1 MSAPDANFTIIVNW
15 RERGFGCAKVCSYC
29 NWRDSP
35 MLPHGG
41 QSAEAIARFA
51 QQCSKSFIT
60 ISGGGDPLYRFPE
73 YGAQL
78 LAMAAQVTSLGYRVR
93 VITREVEH
101 VAGLRGLVD
110 GVSVSLD
117 ADVLGALPHH
127 SPAWEGMD
135 VEYSL
140 VLPPLP
146 TSEIVRL
153 QPQYAALHRVLG
165 RRLVLR
171 ENLNSIH
178 PLDFSLLRF
187 GHSGIVHVPKAL
199 CLHGRYLTT
208 IDCTGHQLVQDNVE
222 LAGCLMGDARVYL
235 FGGFVRHLLNPVVH
249 LEYGD
254 IDVLAVDSGAMA
266 DLSQRFG
273 FTFTEVS
280 PPGSHP
286 RYFIGRS
293 TRAGKT
299 IQLVLMTSKGEALG
313 FVMNAQYDADRVA
326 YSNCRYHFDP
336 AVGEARTR
344 MAIDTKVVN
353 VVTGPRDLHLFN
365 HNRPLVE
372 QRHHRKLIAKG
383 FTIIDEKDHAHASN
397 DLHHP
402 DRDGHGA
409 RTGGA

>member
-41 QSAEAIARFA
+41 QSSEAIAAFS
-51 QQCSKSFIT
+51 QQCRKSFIT
-60 ISGGGDPLYRFPE
+60 ISGGGDPLYGFPE

-78 LAMAAQVTSLGYRVR
+78 LAMASTIRALGFRVR
-93 VITREVEH
+93 VITREVQH
-101 VAGLRGLVD
+101 VHQLRGHVD

-117 ADVLGALPHH
+117 AEVLAVLPHH

-146 TSEIVRL
+146 TQEIVRL
-153 QPQYAALHRVLG
+153 RPQYAAMHRHLG

-178 PLDFSLLRF
+178 TLDFSELRHR
-187 GHSGIVHVPKAL
+187 HSGIVHVPKAL
-199 CLHGRYLTT
+199 CLQGRYLTT
-208 IDCTGHQLVQDNVE
+208 RDSTGHELVQDNE
-222 LAGCLMGDARVYL
+222 ALAGYLMGDSRLYL
-235 FGGFVRHLLNPVVH
+235 FGGFVRHLLNPRVH

-254 IDVLAVDSGAMA
+254 IDVLAVDPAVMA
-266 DLSQRFG
+266 DLGNQFG
-273 FTFTEVS
+273 FAFTEVS
-280 PPGSHP
+280 GSGSHP
-286 RYFIGRS
+286 GYFLGRS
-293 TRAGKT
+293 SRAGKT
-299 IQLVLMTSKGEALG
+299 IQLVLVRNESEVLQ

-326 YSNCRYHFDP
+326 YSNGRFHFDP

-344 MAIDTKVVN
+344 LAIDTKVVN
-353 VVTGPRDLHLFN
+353 VVTGRRDQNLFN

-372 QRHHRKLIAKG
+372 QRHHRKLLAKG
-383 FTIIDEKDHAHASN
+383 FTIQGVTNDCN
-397 DLHHP
+397 DLHHSN
-402 DRDGHGA
+402 RDGHAG
-409 RTGGA
+409 RIGGA